1 MTRNLLEF
9 VSHFPSGLFDV
20 LLSSVPCQAATCYLV
35 ENLDVA
41 EVLVKHM
48 TRSWMAVDIVN

>member
-9 VSHFPSGLFDV
+9 VSRFLSGLFDFF
-20 LLSSVPCQAATCYLV
+20 LSSVPCQAAKCYLV

-41 EVLVKHM
+41 EVLVKRM
-48 TRSWMAVDIVN
+48 TCSWTAVDIVN